1 MSENVQNTPE
11 TPKSNSEIDLGE
23 LFRMIGRAFNRLFA
37 FLRNVFLFL
46 LDLVIR
52 ALIMIRVHIVKF
64 VIVGFLSFV
73 IGWFIDS
80 RQEKVYGASMYI
92 KTNYGSVRQLYSNI
106 KYYQGLTEEGDS
118 TTLAEIFGIDKNQA
132 GNLRGFFIEPD
143 VTENGLLF
151 EYNDFMKKA
160 DTTFVQDEI
169 DFKKFKNS
177 KSPLDFDIHQVYVYS
192 VEKAVIPKLQDPIV
206 KKNIENYYI
215 KKQKEI
221 SLDNLEKTEKS
232 LEKRLIEIDTLS
244 RVYKELLRKD
254 PKESENSKGA
264 GTYIQMASN
273 NENKTKELELLDLS
287 ETITNKILEINL
299 RRELSNETINV
310 LSDFSPGAE
319 IKSFYDKFLF
329 KIPLVTFILLV
340 VFILLRE
347 LNSYLNRYDENK
359 KLNV

>member
-11 TPKSNSEIDLGE
+11 TPKSNNDIDLGE

-52 ALIMIRVHIVKF
+52 ALIMIREHIVKF
-64 VIVGFLSFV
+64 VIVGFLSLV
-73 IGWFIDS
+73 VGWFIDS
-80 RQEKVYGASMYI
+80 RQEKVYGASMYV

-106 KYYQGLTEEGDS
+106 KYYQGLAEDADS
-118 TTLAEIFGIDKNQA
+118 TTLAEIFGINKDQA
-132 GNLRGFFIEPD
+132 GSLRGFFIEPD

-177 KSPLDFDIHQVYVYS
+177 KSPLDFDTHQISVFS
-192 VEKAVIPKLQDPIV
+192 VEKSIIPKLQDPIV
-206 KKNIENYYI
+206 TKNIENYHI

-221 SLDNLEKTEKS
+221 VLKNLDKTEKA
-232 LEKRLIEIDTLS
+232 LEKRLIEIDTLN
-244 RVYKELLRKD
+244 RVYKELLRKE
-254 PKESENSKGA
+254 PNELSTKGA

-273 NENKTKELELLDLS
+273 NDNKTKELELLNLN
-287 ETITNKILEINL
+287 EVITNKILEISL
-299 RRELSNETINV
+299 QRDLSNETINV

-319 IKSFYDKFLF
+319 VKTFYDRFLF
-329 KIPLVTFILLV
+329 KIPVITFILLV
-340 VFILLRE
+340 IFILLRE
-347 LNSYLNRYDENK
+347 LNSYLNRYTGNK